1 MTGQIELGL
10 WVAQVQK
17 NFGSHKALKGVNL
30 EVRQGEFFTLL
41 GPSGCGKTTL
51 LRIIAG
57 LELPDSGFVFL
68 GGQDITRLP
77 AAKRQVNTVFQS
89 YALFPHLNIFE
100 NVAFGLKARQIDP
113 PEVRRR
119 VGEKLEML
127 SLDGLEKR
135 YPHQLSGGQKQRVA
149 MARALVNEPDILL
162 LDEPMSALDAH
173 LRSQVQEELRR
184 LQRELKQTF
193 ILVTHDQDEAMVVSD
208 RIAVMRDGLVEQV
221 GAPREVYS
229 KPRNQFVAEFLG
241 AANIIQAKRDGGRV
255 LTSLGSFD
263 LSDAPAWDEGSLA
276 IRPERIILADGH
288 QGDGNWVKA
297 QVREAIYRGQS
308 LDVWLTPDG
317 ASDSDLALG
326 CCKVRV
332 RTHGKDHLRP
342 GDQVSLFFP
351 PEDLVALDKA

>member
-17 NFGSHKALKGVNL
+17 NFGSHKALKGVDL
-30 EVRQGEFFTLL
+30 EVRKGEFFTLL

-57 LELPDSGFVFL
+57 LELPDSGHVLL

-100 NVAFGLKARQIDP
+100 NVAFGLKARQIEL
-113 PEVRRR
+113 PEVKKR

-127 SLDGLEKR
+127 GLDGLDKR

-149 MARALVNEPDILL
+149 LARALVNEPDILL

-173 LRSQVQEELRR
+173 LRTQVQEELRR

-208 RIAVMRDGLVEQV
+208 RLAVMRDGLVEQV
-221 GAPREVYS
+221 GAPRDVYS

-241 AANIIQAKRDGGRV
+241 AANIIQARRDGGRV
-255 LTSLGSFD
+255 VTDLGSFD
-263 LSDAPAWDEGSLA
+263 LSSAPQWDEGALA
-276 IRPERIILADGH
+276 IRPEHIVLGEANGNP
-288 QGDGNWVKA
+288 NWVRAK
-297 QVREAIYRGQS
+297 VREAIYRGQS
-308 LDVWLTPDG
+308 LDVWLAPGDAPDD
-317 ASDSDLALG
+317 AADAFR
-326 CCKVRV
+326 VRV
-332 RTHGKDHLRP
+332 RTHTRGQLRP
-342 GDQVSLFFP
+342 GDQVGLFFP
-351 PEDLVALDKA
+351 PEDLVALDKAE